1 MRNLLIPV
9 IAASAL
15 VSAIALVST
24 TALGDEKITPV
35 LKTNLQGMDGMEANI
50 LLVEVDP
57 GFQTERHL
65 HPGHVF
71 IYVMEG
77 TVEIDLDGEE
87 PVRVSAGEAVYELPN
102 KPMVG
107 RNASSAEGARF
118 VLFQI
123 GPTGEPLEIAQPQ

>member
-1 MRNLLIPV
+1 MRNLLITA

-15 VSAIALVST
+15 VSAAALVST
-24 TALGDEKITPV
+24 TALGGEKVTPV
-35 LKTNLQGMDGMEANI
+35 LKSDLQGLDGMEANI
-50 LLVEVDP
+50 VLFEVDP
-57 GFQTERHL
+57 GFQTERHI

-77 TVEIDLDGEE
+77 TIEIDLDGQDTI
-87 PVRVSAGEAVYELPN
+87 RASAGEAIYELPD

-107 RNASSAEGARF
+107 RNASSTEGARF

-123 GPTGEPLEIAQPQ
+123 GPTGKPLMVPQPQ

>member
-1 MRNLLIPV
+1 MRNLLITA

-15 VSAIALVST
+15 VSAAALVST
-24 TALGDEKITPV
+24 TALGGEKVTPV
-35 LKTNLQGMDGMEANI
+35 LKSDLQGLDGMEANI
-50 LLVEVDP
+50 VLFEVDP
-57 GFQTERHL
+57 GFQTERHI

-77 TVEIDLDGEE
+77 TIEIDLDGQDTI
-87 PVRVSAGEAVYELPN
+87 RASAGEAIYELPD

-107 RNASSAEGARF
+107 RNGSSTEGARF

-123 GPTGEPLEIAQPQ
+123 GPTGTPLMVPQPQ